1 MDLLMLSTG
10 SYSRPLV
17 HSLLYI
23 SDYEIKVN
31 SLFVSSSGSH
41 IHAVDT
47 NHITFRS
54 ILSSRFDSE
63 PLDIRYVDIK
73 FFPQR
78 IWRYGLTSAFDLVQ
92 LGSVNTSPTSTG
104 CR

>member
-63 PLDIRYVDIK
+63 PQDIRYVDIK
-73 FFPQR
+73 FFPNV
-78 IWRYGLTSAFDLVQ
+78 YGAMD
-92 LGSVNTSPTSTG
+92 
-104 CR
+104 